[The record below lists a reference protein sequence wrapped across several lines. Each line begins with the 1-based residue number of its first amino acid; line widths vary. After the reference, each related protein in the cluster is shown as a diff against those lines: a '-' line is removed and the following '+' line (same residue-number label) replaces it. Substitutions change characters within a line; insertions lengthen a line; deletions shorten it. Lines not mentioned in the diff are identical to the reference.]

1 MKTKI
6 NKAAGRGK
14 ADYGWLKA
22 NYFFSFANYYNP
34 QRMGFGALR
43 VINDDHVAA
52 GAGFPEHP
60 HNNMEIIT
68 IPLEGSIAHKDSTGG
83 NGLITVGEVQV
94 MSAGKGIFHS
104 EYNGSKT
111 EDLKLFQ
118 IWIEPNAENVKPRYD
133 QKKFDLTDGKFNL
146 LVSPDGRDGSMQIH
160 QNAFLSR
167 GSFEGGKIEY
177 NLYDKTNL
185 VYLVNI
191 NGSFKINNEELTQR
205 DSIEIAETNQFEIEV
220 LTKSDIL
227 IIEVPE

>member
-6 NKAAGRGK
+6 NKAASRGK

-22 NYFFSFANYYNP
+22 NYFFSFANYFNP
-34 QRMGFGALR
+34 SRMGFGALR

-83 NGLITVGEVQV
+83 NGLITTGEVQV

-104 EYNGSKT
+104 EFNGSKT
-111 EDLKLFQ
+111 SDLKLFQ
-118 IWIEPNAENVKPRYD
+118 IWIEPNQKNVEPRYD
-133 QKKFDLTDGKFNL
+133 QKKFDFTDGKFTL
-146 LVSPDGRDGSMQIH
+146 LVSSDGREGSLLIH

-167 GSFEGGKIEY
+167 GSFEAGKTGY
-177 NLYDKTNL
+177 QPYDKTNL
-185 VYLVNI
+185 VYIVNI
-191 NGSFKINNEELTQR
+191 TGEFKINGETLQQR
-205 DSIEIAETNQFEIEV
+205 DSAEIEGADKIEIEV
-220 LTKSDIL
+220 VKRSDIL
-227 IIEVPE
+227 IIEIPA